1 MDRLGRVGGGC
12 GGLAC
17 AEIRTENRKIDGML
31 RDFDRENPR
40 REPGSPSPARRLAG
54 LRRRPM
60 TSVFPLFGAVCA
72 TGLAFAGPAI
82 ADEPGFGGFF
92 GVAAEYPP
100 AHAPTC
106 RTAS

>member
-1 MDRLGRVGGGC
+1 LRVSVV
-12 GGLAC
+12 A
-17 AEIRTENRKIDGML
+17 D
-31 RDFDRENPR
+31 DQ
-40 REPGSPSPARRLAG
+40 
-54 LRRRPM
+54 
-60 TSVFPLFGAVCA
+60 VFPLFGAVCA